1 MKYAD
6 VILPLPLENSY
17 TYRIPED
24 LERAVTPGCRV
35 IVHFGKKRYYT
46 AIVMEVHDREPVS
59 DFETKEIYALLDA
72 TPVLRRPQLR
82 FWKWIS
88 SYYIC
93 KLGDV
98 YKAALPSGLKLESE
112 TAVTYNEDF
121 EATAPLR
128 PNEQAVLD
136 AFSGVLKLTIS
147 ELEKKTGL
155 RNVVPIV
162 SSLMVKGAVEVSEE
176 LKRGFVPK
184 TQAFIRLAE
193 AYRDETKLQAVFEDL
208 KRAKKQE
215 LLLVSFLDLSHTLNP
230 ALSKE
235 LSKKE
240 LLERSGYTSAVLE
253 GLLKRGILESYEKE
267 VGRLQVSVCRLQEPN
282 PLSPAQEKAY
292 GEIHEAFKTK
302 EVCLLHGVT
311 SSGKTEIYVRL
322 IHEVLRLGRQ
332 VLYMLPEIAITTQIT
347 ERLAK
352 LFGDKLLV
360 YHSKFSDNERVEVW
374 NKLLHN
380 DEPMRLGR
388 QVLYM
393 LPEIAITTQITERLA
408 KLFGDKLLV
417 YHSKF
422 SDNERVEVWNKLL
435 HNDEPMLVLGVRSS
449 LFLPFKDLGLI
460 IVDEEHENTYKQQDP
475 APRYHARN
483 AAIVLAGMHGGKTLL
498 GSATP
503 SIDSYFNATAGKY
516 GLVELSTRYG
526 DCLMPEIITVDVK
539 ELKRK
544 KIMKDTLF
552 SPLLVE
558 KVREA
563 LSRGEQAIL
572 FQNRRGFAPMIECR
586 GCGWVPRCVNCD
598 VSLTYHKAHNQLV
611 CHYCGY
617 TYRLPQVC
625 PECKGTEFKMQGFG
639 TEKVEEEIAG
649 QFPAAKVE
657 RLDFDTARTRTAYE
671 RIISD
676 FEKGKTQILIGTQ
689 MLSKGLDFGNVSV
702 VGILSAD
709 SLMNFP
715 DFRAHERAYQLMVQ
729 VSGRAGRRDKR
740 GTVILQTT
748 QPEHPLIRMVQHF
761 AYKEMVSLQLSERS
775 MFRYPPY
782 YRLIVLILRSRNE
795 EALQEMSALYAEKL
809 RARLG
814 ERVLGPVTPPITRVQ
829 TLHIKKIVLKIEISA
844 GIAPLREILE
854 GIHTEMQGY
863 VPFKQLLVHYDVDP
877 A

>member
-17 TYRIPED
+17 TYSIPSD
-24 LERAVTPGCRV
+24 LEQAVIPGCRV

-46 AIVMEVHDREPVS
+46 AIVMDVHECGIDS
-59 DFETKEIYALLDA
+59 QYETKEIYALLDA

-82 FWKWIS
+82 FWKWIA
-88 SYYIC
+88 SYYLC

-121 EATAPLR
+121 EADGSLR

-136 AFSGVLKLTIS
+136 AFTGVLKLTVS

-155 RNVVPIV
+155 RNVVPV
-162 SSLMVKGAVEVSEE
+162 VASLMAKGAVEVSEE
-176 LKRGFVPK
+176 LKRGFMPK
-184 TQAFIRLAE
+184 MQTFIRLAE
-193 AYRDETKLQAVFEDL
+193 VYKDEEKLQAVFADF

-215 LLLVSFLDLSHTLNP
+215 HLLICFLELSHALNP
-230 ALSKE
+230 ALVRE

-240 LLERSGYTSAVLE
+240 LLENCGCSPAILDGV
-253 GLLKRGILESYEKE
+253 LKRGVLESYEKE
-267 VGRLQVSVCRLQEPN
+267 VGRLQVPVCRLQPLN
-282 PLSPAQEKAY
+282 PLSEAY
-292 GEIHEAFKTK
+292 GEIHDIFREK

-311 SSGKTEIYVRL
+311 SSGKTEVYVWL
-322 IHEVLRLGRQ
+322 IDEVLKMGRQ

-374 NKLLHN
+374 NRLLHT
-380 DEPMRLGR
+380 G
-388 QVLYM
+388 
-393 LPEIAITTQITERLA
+393 
-408 KLFGDKLLV
+408 
-417 YHSKF
+417 
-422 SDNERVEVWNKLL
+422 
-435 HNDEPMLVLGVRSS
+435 EPMLVLGVRSS

-460 IVDEEHENTYKQQDP
+460 IIDEEHENTYKQQDP

-483 AAIVLAGMHGGKTLL
+483 AALVLAGMHGAKTLL

-503 SIDSYFNATAGKY
+503 SIDSYFNATIGKY
-516 GLVELSTRYG
+516 GLVELTTRYG
-526 DCLMPEIITVDVK
+526 DRLMPEILTVDIK
-539 ELKRK
+539 ELRRK

-552 SPLLVE
+552 SPVLVE
-558 KVREA
+558 KLSEA
-563 LSRGEQAIL
+563 LGKGEQVIL
-572 FQNRRGFAPMIECR
+572 FQNRRGFAPVIECKE
-586 GCGWVPRCVNCD
+586 CGWVPHCVNCD
-598 VSLTYHKAHNQLV
+598 VSLTYHKFRNELV

-617 TYRLPQVC
+617 KIQLPHHC
-625 PECKGTEFKMQGFG
+625 PECQSPELRTMGFG
-639 TEKVEEEIAG
+639 TEMVEEEIATL
-649 QFPAAKVE
+649 FPSAKVE
-657 RLDFDTARTRTAYE
+657 RLDFDTARTRAAYE
-671 RIISD
+671 RIIAD

-702 VGILSAD
+702 VGILNAD

-715 DFRAHERAYQLMVQ
+715 DFRAHERAFQLMVQ

-740 GTVILQTT
+740 GTVVLQTS
-748 QPEHPLIRMVQHF
+748 QPDHPLIRMVERF
-761 AYKEMVSLQLSERS
+761 AYKEMVRLQLGERS

-782 YRLIVLILRSRNE
+782 YRLIVIVLRSRNDSI
-795 EALQEMSALYAEKL
+795 LQELSVLYAENL
-809 RARLG
+809 RRRLG

-829 TLHIKKIVLKIEISA
+829 TLHIRKIVLKIEIA
-844 GIAPLREILE
+844 AAIAPVREILE
-854 GIHTEMQGY
+854 SVHTEMQRY
-863 VPFKQLLVHYDVDP
+863 LPFKQLIVHYDVDP

>member
-1 MKYAD
+1 MKKYVD
-6 VILPLPLENSY
+6 VILPLPLPKSF
-17 TYRIPED
+17 TYSLPDECAED
-24 LERAVTPGCRV
+24 VKIGCRV
-35 IVHFGKKRYYT
+35 VVPFGRKKFYT
-46 AIVMEVHDREPVS
+46 AIVLNVHYCAPTEYEVKDIS
-59 DFETKEIYALLDA
+59 ALLDA
-72 TPVLRRPQLR
+72 SPILLPAQFK
-82 FWKWIS
+82 FWEWIAD
-88 SYYIC
+88 YYLC
-93 KLGDV
+93 TQGDV

-112 TAVTYNEDF
+112 TIVEYNPDF
-121 EATAPLR
+121 EADAPLPER
-128 PNEQAVLD
+128 EQRILDLLAVDSQQCVTKLEKDSGIKNILTVIKSLLD
-136 AFSGVLKLTIS
+136 KEAIFVKEELRRTYKPKTEARVRLAGTADEKRLHILFDILSRAPKQLALLMKYVECSGVL
-147 ELEKKTGL
+147 
-155 RNVVPIV
+155 
-162 SSLMVKGAVEVSEE
+162 GAGTPKEV
-176 LKRGFVPK
+176 
-184 TQAFIRLAE
+184 
-193 AYRDETKLQAVFEDL
+193 
-208 KRAKKQE
+208 
-215 LLLVSFLDLSHTLNP
+215 
-230 ALSKE
+230 
-235 LSKKE
+235 SKKE
-240 LLERSGYTSAVLE
+240 LLQRTNVAPSVLN
-253 GLLKRGILESYEKE
+253 GLVDKKIFEIYYHEIGRLDKQEKE
-267 VGRLQVSVCRLQEPN
+267 IVELN
-282 PLSPAQEKAY
+282 PLNEFQQRAFDEVVQSFQEKN
-292 GEIHEAFKTK
+292 
-302 EVCLLHGVT
+302 VCLLHGVT
-311 SSGKTEIYVRL
+311 SSGKTEIYIHL
-322 IHEVLRLGRQ
+322 IEEAIRQGKQ
-332 VLYMLPEIAITTQIT
+332 VLYLLPEIALTTQIT
-347 ERLAK
+347 ERLQRV
-352 LFGDKLLV
+352 FGARLGI
-360 YHSKFSDNERVEVW
+360 YHSKFPDAERVEIW
-374 NKLLHN
+374 RKQ
-380 DEPMRLGR
+380 LGENG
-388 QVLYM
+388 YD
-393 LPEIAITTQITERLA
+393 II
-408 KLFGDKLLV
+408 
-417 YHSKF
+417 
-422 SDNERVEVWNKLL
+422 
-435 HNDEPMLVLGVRSS
+435 LGVRSS
-449 LFLPFKDLGLI
+449 IFLPFRNLGLV

-475 APRYHARN
+475 APRYHARS
-483 AAIVLAGMHGGKTLL
+483 AAIVLAAMYGAKTLL
-498 GSATP
+498 GTATP
-503 SIDSYFNATAGKY
+503 SIESWQNAREGKY
-516 GLVELSTRYG
+516 GFVQLKERYKEIQ
-526 DCLMPEIITVDVK
+526 LPEIIPVDIK
-539 ELKRK
+539 ELHRK
-544 KIMKDTLF
+544 KRMVGQF
-552 SPLLVE
+552 SPLLIQYM
-558 KVREA
+558 KEA
-563 LSRGEQAIL
+563 LEQKEQVIL
-572 FQNRRGFAPMIECR
+572 FQNRRGFAPMVECR
-586 GCGWVPRCVNCD
+586 TCGWVPKCKNCD
-598 VSLTYHKAHNQLV
+598 VSLTYHKGINQLT

-740 GTVILQTT
+740 GTVILQTA

>member
-17 TYRIPED
+17 TYSIPSD
-24 LERAVTPGCRV
+24 LEKAVTSGCRV

-46 AIVMEVHDREPVS
+46 AIVMEVHEHTPDSV
-59 DFETKEIYALLDA
+59 FETKEIYALLDA

-82 FWKWIS
+82 FWKWIA
-88 SYYIC
+88 SYYLC

-112 TAVTYNEDF
+112 TAVTYNEEYVAD
-121 EATAPLR
+121 APLR

-136 AFSGVLKLTIS
+136 AFKGVLKLTVS

-155 RNVVPIV
+155 RNVVPV
-162 SSLMVKGAVEVSEE
+162 VASLMTRGAVEVSEE

-184 TQAFIRLAE
+184 TQVFVRLAE
-193 AYRDETKLQAVFEDL
+193 IYRNEEKLQAVFSEL
-208 KRAKKQE
+208 KRARKQE
-215 LLLVSFLDLSHTLNP
+215 LLLVCYLDLSHALNP
-230 ALSKE
+230 VLSKE

-240 LLERSGYTSAVLE
+240 LLERSGYTSSQLD
-253 GLLKRGILESYEKE
+253 GLLKRGILECYDKE
-267 VGRLQVSVCRLQEPN
+267 VGRLQMQVCRLVEPS

-292 GEIHEAFKTK
+292 DEIHESFKSK
-302 EVCLLHGVT
+302 DVCLLHGVT

-322 IHEVLRLGRQ
+322 IDEVLKLGRQ
-332 VLYMLPEIAITTQIT
+332 VLYLLPEIAITTQIT

-374 NKLLHN
+374 NKLLYSN
-380 DEPMRLGR
+380 
-388 QVLYM
+388 
-393 LPEIAITTQITERLA
+393 
-408 KLFGDKLLV
+408 
-417 YHSKF
+417 
-422 SDNERVEVWNKLL
+422 
-435 HNDEPMLVLGVRSS
+435 EPMLILGVRSS
-449 LFLPFKDLGLI
+449 LFLPFKDLGLVV
-460 IVDEEHENTYKQQDP
+460 VDEEHENTYKQQDP

-483 AAIVLAGMHGGKTLL
+483 AAIMLAGMHGAKTLL

-503 SIDSYFNATAGKY
+503 SIDTYFNATNGKY
-516 GLVELSTRYG
+516 GLVELNTRYG
-526 DCLMPEIITVDVK
+526 DCLMPEIIPVDIK

-558 KVREA
+558 KVNSA
-563 LSRGEQAIL
+563 LEQGEQAIL
-572 FQNRRGFAPMIECR
+572 FQNRRGFAPLIECR
-586 GCGWVPRCVNCD
+586 ACGWVPHCVNCD
-598 VSLTYHKAHNQLV
+598 VSLTYHKSRNQLV

-617 TYRLPQVC
+617 TYQLPQQC
-625 PECKGTEFKMQGFG
+625 PECKGVELKMMGFG
-639 TEKVEEEIAG
+639 TEKVEEEIAAL
-649 QFPAAKVE
+649 FPAVRVE

-671 RIISD
+671 RIIAD

-702 VGILSAD
+702 VGILNAD

-740 GTVILQTT
+740 GTVILQTS
-748 QPEHPLIRMVQHF
+748 QPEHPLIRMVQQF
-761 AYKEMVSLQLSERS
+761 AYKEMVNLQLSERS

-782 YRLIVLILRSRNE
+782 YRLIILVLRSRNE
-795 EALQEMSALYAEKL
+795 TVLQEMSVLYAEKL
-809 RARLG
+809 RVRLG
-814 ERVLGPVTPPITRVQ
+814 ERVLGPVTPPVTRIQ
-829 TLHIKKIVLKIEISA
+829 TLHIRKIVLKIEIA
-844 GIAPLREILE
+844 AAITPLREILNVV
-854 GIHTEMQGY
+854 HAEMQGY
-863 VPFKQLLVHYDVDP
+863 LPFKQLLVHYDVDP

>member
-17 TYRIPED
+17 TYSIPAD
-24 LERAVTPGCRV
+24 LETAVIPGCRV

-46 AIVMEVHDREPVS
+46 AIVMDTHERRPDS
-59 DFETKEIYALLDA
+59 SYETKEIYALLDA

-82 FWKWIS
+82 FWRWIA
-88 SYYIC
+88 SYYLC

-112 TAVTYNEDF
+112 TAVTYNEGF
-121 EATAPLR
+121 EADSALR
-128 PNEQAVLD
+128 PNEQSILD
-136 AFSGVLKLTIS
+136 AFKGVLRLTVS

-162 SSLMVKGAVEVSEE
+162 ASLMSRGAVMVSEE
-176 LKRGFVPK
+176 MKRGFTPK
-184 TQAFIRLAE
+184 MQTFIRLSE
-193 AYRDETKLQAVFEDL
+193 AYHSEEKLQEAFAEF

-215 LLLVSFLDLSHTLNP
+215 VLLVSFLDLSHAMNP
-230 ALSKE
+230 VLSRE

-240 LLERSGYTSAVLE
+240 LLERSGGCSSVVLD
-253 GLLKRGILESYEKE
+253 GLLKRGVLESYEKE
-267 VGRLQVSVCRLQEPN
+267 VGRLQVPVCRLLPPN
-282 PLSPAQEKAY
+282 PLSLAQEQAY
-292 GEIHEAFKTK
+292 NEIHEIFKTK

-322 IHEVLRLGRQ
+322 IDEVLRIGRQ
-332 VLYMLPEIAITTQIT
+332 VLYLLPEIAITTQIT
-347 ERLAK
+347 ERLAR

-374 NKLLHN
+374 NRLLYGN
-380 DEPMRLGR
+380 
-388 QVLYM
+388 
-393 LPEIAITTQITERLA
+393 
-408 KLFGDKLLV
+408 
-417 YHSKF
+417 
-422 SDNERVEVWNKLL
+422 
-435 HNDEPMLVLGVRSS
+435 EPMLVLGVRSS

-475 APRYHARN
+475 APRYNARN
-483 AAIVLAGMHGGKTLL
+483 AAIVLAGMHGAKTLL

-516 GLVELSTRYG
+516 GLVELTTRYG
-526 DCLMPEIITVDVK
+526 DCLMPEILPVDIK

-558 KVREA
+558 KINTA
-563 LSRGEQAIL
+563 LAAGEQAIL
-572 FQNRRGFAPMIECR
+572 FQNRRGFAPLVECKV
-586 GCGWVPRCVNCD
+586 CGWVPHCINCD
-598 VSLTYHKAHNQLV
+598 VSLTYHKYHNQLV

-617 TYRLPQVC
+617 KVQLPPHC
-625 PECKGTEFKMQGFG
+625 PACQSKELKMMGFG
-639 TEKVEEEIAG
+639 TEKVEEEIASL
-649 QFPAAKVE
+649 FPAAKVE

-671 RIISD
+671 RIIAD

-702 VGILSAD
+702 VGILNAD
-709 SLMNFP
+709 SLMNYP

-740 GTVILQTT
+740 GTVVLQTS
-748 QPEHPLIRMVQHF
+748 QPEHPLIQMVQRF
-761 AYKEMVSLQLSERS
+761 AYTEMVRLQLSERS
-775 MFRYPPY
+775 MFRYPPF
-782 YRLIVLILRSRNE
+782 YRLLVIVLRSRNE
-795 EALQEMSALYAEKL
+795 TVLQELSVLYADNL
-809 RARLG
+809 RTRLG
-814 ERVLGPVTPPITRVQ
+814 ERVLGPVTPPVTRVQ
-829 TLHIKKIVLKIEISA
+829 ALHIKKIILKIEVAA
-844 GIAPLREILE
+844 GIAPVREILE
-854 GIHTEMQGY
+854 AVHTEMQRY
-863 VPFKQLLVHYDVDP
+863 LPFKQLIVHYDVDP

>member
-17 TYRIPED
+17 TYSIPSD
-24 LERAVTPGCRV
+24 LEKAVTSGCRV

-46 AIVMEVHDREPVS
+46 AIVMEVHEHTPDSV
-59 DFETKEIYALLDA
+59 FETKEIYALLDA

-82 FWKWIS
+82 FWKWIA
-88 SYYIC
+88 SYYLC

-112 TAVTYNEDF
+112 TAVTYNEEYVAD
-121 EATAPLR
+121 APLR

-136 AFSGVLKLTIS
+136 AFKGVLKLTVS

-155 RNVVPIV
+155 RNVVPV
-162 SSLMVKGAVEVSEE
+162 VASLMTRGAVEVSEE

-184 TQAFIRLAE
+184 TQVFVRLAE
-193 AYRDETKLQAVFEDL
+193 IYRNEEKLQAVFSEL
-208 KRAKKQE
+208 KRARKQE
-215 LLLVSFLDLSHTLNP
+215 LLLVCYLDLSHALNP
-230 ALSKE
+230 VLSKE

-240 LLERSGYTSAVLE
+240 LLERSGYTSSQLD
-253 GLLKRGILESYEKE
+253 GLLKRGILECYDKE
-267 VGRLQVSVCRLQEPN
+267 VGRLQMQVCRLVEPS

-292 GEIHEAFKTK
+292 DEIHESFKSK
-302 EVCLLHGVT
+302 DVCLLHGVT

-322 IHEVLRLGRQ
+322 IDEVLKLGRQ
-332 VLYMLPEIAITTQIT
+332 VLYLLPEIAITTQIT

-374 NKLLHN
+374 NKLLYSN
-380 DEPMRLGR
+380 
-388 QVLYM
+388 
-393 LPEIAITTQITERLA
+393 
-408 KLFGDKLLV
+408 
-417 YHSKF
+417 
-422 SDNERVEVWNKLL
+422 
-435 HNDEPMLVLGVRSS
+435 EPMLILGVRSS
-449 LFLPFKDLGLI
+449 LFLPFKDLGLVV
-460 IVDEEHENTYKQQDP
+460 VDEEHENTYKQQDP

-483 AAIVLAGMHGGKTLL
+483 AAIMLAGMHGAKTLL

-503 SIDSYFNATAGKY
+503 SIDTYFNATNGKY
-516 GLVELSTRYG
+516 GLVELNTRYG
-526 DCLMPEIITVDVK
+526 DCLMPEIIPVDIK

-558 KVREA
+558 KVNSA
-563 LSRGEQAIL
+563 LEQGEQAIL
-572 FQNRRGFAPMIECR
+572 FQNRRGFAPLIECR
-586 GCGWVPRCVNCD
+586 ACGWVPHCVNCD
-598 VSLTYHKAHNQLV
+598 VSLTYHKSRNQLV

-617 TYRLPQVC
+617 TYQLPQQC
-625 PECKGTEFKMQGFG
+625 PECKGVELKMMGFG
-639 TEKVEEEIAG
+639 TEKVEEEIAAL
-649 QFPAAKVE
+649 FPAVRVE

-671 RIISD
+671 RIIAD

-702 VGILSAD
+702 VGILNAD

-740 GTVILQTT
+740 GTVILQTS
-748 QPEHPLIRMVQHF
+748 QPEHPLIRMVQQF
-761 AYKEMVSLQLSERS
+761 AYKEMVNLQLSERS

-782 YRLIVLILRSRNE
+782 YRLIILVLRSRNE
-795 EALQEMSALYAEKL
+795 TVLQEMSVLYAEKL
-809 RARLG
+809 RVRLG
-814 ERVLGPVTPPITRVQ
+814 ERVLGPVTPPVTRIQ
-829 TLHIKKIVLKIEISA
+829 TLHIRKIVLKIEIA
-844 GIAPLREILE
+844 AAITPLREILDVV
-854 GIHTEMQGY
+854 HAEMQGY
-863 VPFKQLLVHYDVDP
+863 LPFKQLLVHYDVDP

>member
-17 TYRIPED
+17 TYSIPSD
-24 LERAVTPGCRV
+24 LEKAVTSGCRV

-46 AIVMEVHDREPVS
+46 AIVMEVHERTPDSV
-59 DFETKEIYALLDA
+59 FETKEIYALLDA

-82 FWKWIS
+82 FWKWIA
-88 SYYIC
+88 SYYLC

-112 TAVTYNEDF
+112 TAVTYNEEYVAD
-121 EATAPLR
+121 APLR

-136 AFSGVLKLTIS
+136 AFKGVLKLTVS

-155 RNVVPIV
+155 RNVVPV
-162 SSLMVKGAVEVSEE
+162 VASLMTRGAVEVSEE

-184 TQAFIRLAE
+184 TQVFVRLAE
-193 AYRDETKLQAVFEDL
+193 IYRNEEKLQAVFSEL
-208 KRAKKQE
+208 KRARKQE
-215 LLLVSFLDLSHTLNP
+215 LLLVCYLDLSHALNP
-230 ALSKE
+230 VLSKE

-240 LLERSGYTSAVLE
+240 LLERSGYTSAQLD
-253 GLLKRGILESYEKE
+253 GLLKRGILECYDKE
-267 VGRLQVSVCRLQEPN
+267 VGRLQMQVCRLVEPS

-292 GEIHEAFKTK
+292 DEIHESFKSK
-302 EVCLLHGVT
+302 DVCLLHGVT

-322 IHEVLRLGRQ
+322 IDEVLKLGRQ
-332 VLYMLPEIAITTQIT
+332 VLYLLPEIAITTQIT

-374 NKLLHN
+374 NKLLYSN
-380 DEPMRLGR
+380 
-388 QVLYM
+388 
-393 LPEIAITTQITERLA
+393 
-408 KLFGDKLLV
+408 
-417 YHSKF
+417 
-422 SDNERVEVWNKLL
+422 
-435 HNDEPMLVLGVRSS
+435 EPMLILGVRSS

-460 IVDEEHENTYKQQDP
+460 VVDEEHENTYKQQDP

-483 AAIVLAGMHGGKTLL
+483 AAIMLAGMHGAKTLL

-503 SIDSYFNATAGKY
+503 SIDTYFNATNGKY
-516 GLVELSTRYG
+516 GLVELNTRYG
-526 DCLMPEIITVDVK
+526 DCLMPEIIPVDIK

-558 KVREA
+558 KVNSA
-563 LSRGEQAIL
+563 LGQGEQAIL

-586 GCGWVPRCVNCD
+586 ACGWVPHCVNCD
-598 VSLTYHKAHNQLV
+598 VSLTYHKSRNQLV

-617 TYRLPQVC
+617 TYQLPQQC
-625 PECKGTEFKMQGFG
+625 PECKGGELKMMGFG
-639 TEKVEEEIAG
+639 TEKVEEEIAAL
-649 QFPAAKVE
+649 FPAVRVE

-671 RIISD
+671 RIIAD

-702 VGILSAD
+702 VGILNAD

-740 GTVILQTT
+740 GTVILQTS
-748 QPEHPLIRMVQHF
+748 QPEHPLIRMVQQF
-761 AYKEMVSLQLSERS
+761 AYKEMVNLQLSERS

-782 YRLIVLILRSRNE
+782 YRLIILVLRSRNE
-795 EALQEMSALYAEKL
+795 TVLQEMSVLYAEKL
-809 RARLG
+809 RVRLG
-814 ERVLGPVTPPITRVQ
+814 ERVLGPVTPPVTRIQ
-829 TLHIKKIVLKIEISA
+829 TLHIRKIVLKIEIA
-844 GIAPLREILE
+844 AAITPLREILDVV
-854 GIHTEMQGY
+854 HAEMQGY
-863 VPFKQLLVHYDVDP
+863 LPFKQLLVHYDVDP